1 MPRNLP
7 VRQVMTTD
15 VLSFTPDLDI
25 TEAMR
30 MLVERDV
37 DAGPVLDDGAVVGML
52 STTDLIVQQS
62 TLHLPTVITLLGAT
76 LEWPSSKK
84 HFDRDVEKA
93 LGGTVGEVMN
103 DHPVTCGPDD
113 TIETAASLMHDQN
126 LSRLPV
132 VHDGVLVGLI
142 ARGDILRAI
151 VEADG

>member
-1 MPRNLP
+1 
-7 VRQVMTTD
+7 MTTE

-25 TEAMR
+25 TEAMKL
-30 MLVERDV
+30 LVEWDV
-37 DAGPVLDDGAVVGML
+37 DAGPVLADGAVVGML

-84 HFDRDVEKA
+84 SFDKDVEKA

-103 DHPVTCGPDD
+103 DDPITCGPDD
-113 TIETAASLMHDQN
+113 TIETAASLMHDN
-126 LSRLPV
+126 SLSRLPV
-132 VHDGVLVGLI
+132 VSDGTLVGLI

>member
-1 MPRNLP
+1 
-7 VRQVMTTD
+7 
-15 VLSFTPDLDI
+15 
-25 TEAMR
+25 
-30 MLVERDV
+30 VE

-84 HFDRDVEKA
+84 HFDKDVEKA
-93 LGGTVGEVMN
+93 LGSTVGDVMN
-103 DHPVTCGPDD
+103 DDPVTCGPED
-113 TIETAASLMHDQN
+113 TVETAASLMHDQN